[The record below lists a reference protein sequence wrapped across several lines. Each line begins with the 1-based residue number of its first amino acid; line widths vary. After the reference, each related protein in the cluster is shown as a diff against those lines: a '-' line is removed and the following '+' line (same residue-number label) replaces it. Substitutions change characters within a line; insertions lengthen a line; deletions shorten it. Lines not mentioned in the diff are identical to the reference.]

1 MINFG
6 KMKYFSI
13 ELLKKTN
20 FMKKFYSG
28 FLLLIVT
35 LVFGQISYT
44 ITPNPFNET
53 DAVTLTVPGNQID
66 EAAWGV
72 ANNAIYIWTWSLD
85 TNYQNSQDC
94 PTNGSW
100 NNSNDLNKL
109 NYNSTTDTYSLTFT
123 PTTFYARTGIG
134 RFGFLLKDKTGS
146 HQTTPDIFVNV
157 GVLNLNMTNPAAN
170 SLTSVPT
177 GNSINITATT
187 SVNAT
192 FQLKANGVVV
202 NSTSTASTSYS
213 YNYTVT
219 GDANMELIATDANSN
234 SKNAT
239 FILQVPRNV
248 VSEAI
253 PSWIRQG
260 INYHPTDNTKVG
272 LALYAPSKNFVHVIG
287 SFNNWLVNDA
297 YLMKRDT
304 TNPDLYWIEL
314 SGLTPQQLYTF
325 QYRTNDLR
333 KVADPYSPQILSSY
347 DDQYISASTYPGL
360 PPFPAG
366 QGFEVSMFK
375 TGQTAYNWQTT
386 NFQRPAK
393 ENLVVYELLLRDF
406 TQEKN
411 WQSLINKIIYLKGL
425 NINAIELL
433 PIMEF
438 EGNLSW
444 GYNTSFHYA
453 LDKAYGTPEKFK
465 EFVDLCHQNGIAV
478 ILDIAFNH
486 ATGRSPLARLWNVDP
501 DGDGY
506 GDIAA
511 NNPYF
516 NQVPKHSYNV
526 FNDFNHTSP
535 STKYYVERCLQQWL
549 TEYHIDGFR
558 WDLTKGF
565 TQSCSETDEACT
577 NAYQQD
583 RVDILKYYADRQW
596 ALDPNSYMIF
606 EHLGTDQEEQQW
618 ANYRITEGK
627 GVMLWN
633 NQNGPYNQNTMGY
646 KENSSFDR
654 MNHTL
659 HGFTNM
665 SGVGYGESHD
675 EERLMF
681 KNLAYGAVNGS
692 YDVKNLNTALERM
705 KTFGATF
712 FTIPGPK
719 MIWQFGE
726 LGYEFSINRC
736 ADGSINNGCR
746 TDEKP
751 IAFTL
756 GYDTNVNRKAVYD
769 AWAKI
774 INIRNIYPVFKS
786 KTYTVESNNL
796 TNDPNGLITRIY
808 VYDSA
813 ITNGVKNVVVL
824 ANYTTGSQS
833 VVPYFPYIGQWQNL
847 MDNTVSN
854 ITSTTAPITLQPGE
868 FRIFGNYVGT
878 LSAIDENVANKLS
891 LQVADNPVKNGL
903 AKLIYHK
910 AKNGEIVIYDMS
922 GKKLDS
928 FKLKNEDGTYEL
940 KTNYQAGTY
949 LVHLKSDTGVSV
961 QKMIVK

>member
-1 MINFG
+1 
-6 KMKYFSI
+6 
-13 ELLKKTN
+13 
-20 FMKKFYSG
+20 MKKFYS
-28 FLLLIVT
+28 LVYLLIAVFA
-35 LVFGQISYT
+35 FGQINYT
-44 ITPNPFNET
+44 IAPNPFNET
-53 DAVTLTVPGNQID
+53 DAITLTVPGDQID
-66 EAAWGV
+66 ESAWGV
-72 ANNAIYIWTWSLD
+72 SNNSIYIWSWSFD

-100 NNSNDLNKL
+100 NNSNELNKL
-109 NYNSTTDTYSLTFT
+109 NYNSGTDTYSLTMT
-123 PTTFYARTGIG
+123 PTSFYGRTGIG

-146 HQTTPDIFVNV
+146 HQTSPDIFVNV
-157 GVLNLNMTNPAAN
+157 GILNLSLTNPIAN
-170 SLTSVPT
+170 SLTTVPA

-187 SVNAT
+187 NVNAT
-192 FQLKANGVVV
+192 FQLKANGTVV
-202 NSTSTASTSYS
+202 NSTSTPSQS
-213 YNYTVT
+213 YNYSYTVT
-219 GDANMELIATDANSN
+219 QDANMELIATDTNSN
-234 SKNAT
+234 SKNAA
-239 FILQVPRNV
+239 FILQTPRTV
-248 VSEAI
+248 ISEAI
-253 PSWIRQG
+253 PNWIRQG
-260 INYHPTDNTKVG
+260 INYFPSDQTKVG
-272 LALYAPSKNFVHVIG
+272 LALYAPHKNFVHVIG
-287 SFNNWLVNDA
+287 SFNNWAVNDT

-314 SGLTPQQLYTF
+314 TGLTPQQLYTF
-325 QYRTNDLR
+325 QYRTNDLKR
-333 KVADPYSPQILSSY
+333 VADPYSPQILSSY
-347 DDQYISASTYPGL
+347 DDQWISSSTYPNL
-360 PPFPAG
+360 PVFPAG
-366 QGFEVSMFK
+366 QDFEVSVFK
-375 TGQTAYNWQTT
+375 TGQAPYNWQMT

-393 ENLVVYELLLRDF
+393 ENLMVYELLLRDF

-411 WQSLINKIIYLKGL
+411 WQSLINKISYLKNL

-486 ATGRSPLARLWNVDP
+486 ATGRSPLARLWNIDP

-506 GDIAA
+506 GEIAA

-535 STKYYVERCLQQWL
+535 STQYYVERSLQQWL

-565 TQSCSETDEACT
+565 TQSCSENDEACT

-583 RVDILKYYADRQW
+583 RVDIMKQYADKQW
-596 ALDPNSYMIF
+596 AIDPNSYMIF
-606 EHLGTDQEEQQW
+606 EHLGTDAEEQQW
-618 ANYRITEGK
+618 ANYRIAEGK

-633 NQNGPYNQNTMGY
+633 KQTDPYNQNTMGY
-646 KENSSFDR
+646 KENSNYDR
-654 MNHTL
+654 MNHSL

-665 SGVGYGESHD
+665 SAVGYGESHD

-692 YDVKNLNTALERM
+692 YNVTNLNTALERM

-736 ADGSINNGCR
+736 ANGTISSGCR

-751 IAFTL
+751 VAFTL
-756 GYDTNVNRKAVYD
+756 GYDTNANRKAVYD
-769 AWAKI
+769 TWAKI
-774 INIRNIYPVFKS
+774 INIRNSHQVFKS
-786 KTYTVESNNL
+786 KTYTIESNNL
-796 TNDPNGLITRIY
+796 TNDPEGLITRIY
-808 VYDSA
+808 VYDNA
-813 ITNGVKNVVVL
+813 ISGMKNVVVL
-824 ANYTTGSQS
+824 ANYTTSAQN
-833 VVPYFPYIGQWQNL
+833 VVPYFPYAGQWQNL
-847 MDNTVSN
+847 MDNTISN
-854 ITSTTAPITLQPGE
+854 FASTTTPIMLQPGE
-868 FRIFGNYVGT
+868 FRIFGNYAGA
-878 LSAIDENVANKLS
+878 LSTSDVNAANKLS
-891 LQVADNPVKNGL
+891 LQIADNPVKNGL
-903 AKLIYHK
+903 VKLIYHK
-910 AKNGEIVIYDMS
+910 AKNGEIAIFDMV

-928 FKLKNEDGTYEL
+928 FKLNQENGTYEL
-940 KTNYQAGTY
+940 KVGYPPGTY
-949 LVHLKSDTGVSV
+949 LVHLRSETGTAI
-961 QKMIVK
+961 QKMMIK

>member
-1 MINFG
+1 
-6 KMKYFSI
+6 
-13 ELLKKTN
+13 
-20 FMKKFYSG
+20 MKKFYSG
-28 FLLLIVT
+28 VLLFIMALA
-35 LVFGQISYT
+35 FGQISYT

-53 DAVTLTVPGNQID
+53 DNITLTVPGNQID
-66 EAAWGV
+66 ETAWGV
-72 ANNAIYIWTWSLD
+72 SNNAIYIWTWSLD

-100 NNSNDLNKL
+100 NSSNELNKL
-109 NYNSTTDTYSLTFT
+109 SYNSTTDTYSLTFT
-123 PTTFYARTGIG
+123 PTTFYGRTGIG

-146 HQTTPDIFVNV
+146 HQTSPDIFVNV
-157 GVLNLNMTNPAAN
+157 GVLNLTMTNPAAN

-187 SVNAT
+187 NVNAT
-192 FQLKANGVVV
+192 FQLKANGTVV
-202 NSTSTASTSYS
+202 NSTSTPSSSYS

-219 GDANMELIATDANSN
+219 GDANMELIATQGST
-234 SKNAT
+234 SKSST

-260 INYHPTDNTKVG
+260 INYNPTDNTKVG
-272 LALYAPSKNFVHVIG
+272 LALYAPTKNFVHVIG
-287 SFNNWLVNDA
+287 SFNNWTVNDS

-314 SGLTPQQLYTF
+314 NGLTPQQLYTF

-347 DDQYISASTYPGL
+347 DDQYISPTTYPNL
-360 PPFPAG
+360 PAFPSG

-375 TGQTAYNWQTT
+375 TGQTPYNWQVT

-411 WQSLINKIIYLKGL
+411 WQSLINKITYLKNL

-486 ATGRSPLARLWNVDP
+486 ATGRSPLVRLWNVDP

-506 GDIAA
+506 GDVAA

-516 NQVPKHSYNV
+516 NTVPKHSYNV

-549 TEYHIDGFR
+549 SEYHIDGFR

-565 TQSCSETDEACT
+565 TQNCSENDEACT

-606 EHLGTDQEEQQW
+606 EHLGTDAEEQQW
-618 ANYRITEGK
+618 ANYRIAEGK

-646 KENSSFDR
+646 KENSNFDR

-705 KTFGATF
+705 KAFGATF

-751 IAFTL
+751 IAFNL

-769 AWAKI
+769 TWAKI
-774 INIRNIYPVFKS
+774 INIRNANPVFKS

-808 VYDSA
+808 VYDNTLTLG
-813 ITNGVKNVVVL
+813 IKNVVVL
-824 ANYTTGSQS
+824 ANYTTATQN
-833 VVPYFPYIGQWQNL
+833 VVPYFPYTGQWQNL
-847 MDNTVSN
+847 MDNSIFTVAS
-854 ITSTTAPITLQPGE
+854 ITAPISLQPGE
-868 FRIFGNYVGT
+868 FRIFGNYTGT
-878 LSAIDENVANKLS
+878 NLSTIDVNAENVLS
-891 LQVADNPVKNGL
+891 LQIGDNPVKNGL

-910 AKNGEIVIYDMS
+910 AKNGEISIYDMS
-922 GKKLDS
+922 GKKMEA
-928 FKLKNEDGTYEL
+928 FKLTNENGTYEL
-940 KTNYQAGTY
+940 KTNYPAGSY
-949 LVHLKSDTGVSV
+949 LVHLKSDTGIAI

>member
-1 MINFG
+1 
-6 KMKYFSI
+6 
-13 ELLKKTN
+13 
-20 FMKKFYSG
+20 MKKFYSG
-28 FLLLIVT
+28 VLLFIVA
-35 LVFGQISYT
+35 LVFGQINYT

-53 DAVTLTVPGNQID
+53 DNITLTVPGNQID

-72 ANNAIYIWTWSLD
+72 SGNAVYIWTWSLD

-109 NYNSTTDTYSLTFT
+109 NYNSATDTYSLAFT
-123 PTTFYARTGIG
+123 PTGFYGRTGIG

-146 HQTTPDIFVNV
+146 HQTSDVFVNV
-157 GVLNLNMTNPAAN
+157 GVLNVNLTNPTAN
-170 SLTSVPT
+170 SLTSVPV

-187 SVNAT
+187 NVNAT
-192 FQLKANGVVV
+192 FQLKANGTIVH
-202 NSTSTASTSYS
+202 STSAASTSYS

-219 GDANMELIATDANSN
+219 GDANMELIATDASSN
-234 SKNAT
+234 YKNT
-239 FILQVPRNV
+239 SFILQVPRNV

-253 PSWIRQG
+253 PGWMRQG

-272 LALYAPSKNFVHVIG
+272 LALYAPTKNFVHVIG
-287 SFNNWLVNDA
+287 SFNNWAVNDS

-304 TNPDLYWIEL
+304 ANPDLYWIEL

-347 DDQYISASTYPGL
+347 DDQYISSATYPNL
-360 PPFPAG
+360 PAFPAG
-366 QGFEVSMFK
+366 QGFEVSVFK
-375 TGQTAYNWQTT
+375 TEQTPYNWQVA

-411 WQSLINKIIYLKGL
+411 WQSLINKISYLKNL

-486 ATGRSPLARLWNVDP
+486 ATGRSPLARLWNIDP

-526 FNDFNHTSP
+526 FNDFNHASS

-565 TQSCSETDEACT
+565 TQSCSENDETCT

-618 ANYRITEGK
+618 ANYRIAEGK

-633 NQNGPYNQNTMGY
+633 KQTDPYNQNTMGY
-646 KENSSFDR
+646 KDNSSFDR
-654 MNHTL
+654 MNHAL
-659 HGFTNM
+659 HGFSNM

-736 ADGSINNGCR
+736 ADGSINSGCR

-751 IAFTL
+751 IAFNL
-756 GYDTNVNRKAVYD
+756 GYDANINRKAIYD
-769 AWAKI
+769 TWAKI
-774 INIRNIYPVFKS
+774 ISIRNANPVFRS

-796 TNDPNGLITRIY
+796 TNDPNGLITRIF
-808 VYDSA
+808 VYDNTLTSG
-813 ITNGVKNVVVL
+813 IKNVVVL
-824 ANYTTGSQS
+824 ANYTTAAQN

-847 MDNTVSN
+847 MDNSVFTVASA
-854 ITSTTAPITLQPGE
+854 TAPILLQPGE
-868 FRIFGNYVGT
+868 FRIFGNYAGT
-878 LSAIDENVANKLS
+878 NLSTTDGNAENVLS
-891 LQVADNPVKNGL
+891 LQIGDNPVKNGI
-903 AKLIYHK
+903 AKIIYHK
-910 AKNGEIVIYDMS
+910 AKNGEIFIYDMS
-922 GKKLDS
+922 GKKMDS
-928 FKLKNEDGTYEL
+928 FKLTGENGIYEL
-940 KTNYQAGTY
+940 KTNYPAGSY
-949 LVHLKSDTGVSV
+949 LVHLKSDTGISI
-961 QKMIVK
+961 QKMMVK

>member
-1 MINFG
+1 
-6 KMKYFSI
+6 
-13 ELLKKTN
+13 
-20 FMKKFYSG
+20 MKKFYSVV
-28 FLLLIVT
+28 FLLIT
-35 LVFGQISYT
+35 MGVFGQINYT
-44 ITPNPFNET
+44 ISPNPFNET
-53 DAVTLTVPGNQID
+53 DAITLTVPGDQID
-66 EAAWGV
+66 ESGWGV
-72 ANNAIYIWTWSLD
+72 SNNAIYIWTWSFD

-109 NYNSTTDTYSLTFT
+109 NYNAATDSYSLTFT
-123 PTTFYARTGIG
+123 PTAFFGRTGIG

-146 HQTTPDIFVNV
+146 HQTSPDIFVNV
-157 GVLNLNMTNPAAN
+157 GTLSLNLTNPLSN
-170 SLTSVPT
+170 SLTSVPA

-187 SVNAT
+187 NTNAT
-192 FQLKANGVVV
+192 FQLKANGTVV
-202 NSTSTASTSYS
+202 NSTTTPSQSYS

-219 GDANMELIATDANSN
+219 QDASMELVATQGTN
-234 SKNAT
+234 SKTAT

-253 PSWIRQG
+253 PNWIRQG
-260 INYHPTDNTKVG
+260 INYHPTDPTKVG
-272 LALYAPSKNFVHVIG
+272 LALYAPGKSFVHVIG
-287 SFNNWLVNDA
+287 SFNNWVVNDT
-297 YLMKRDT
+297 YLMKKDT

-314 SGLTPQQLYTF
+314 IGLTPQQLYTF

-347 DDQYISASTYPGL
+347 DDPWISASTFPNL
-360 PPFPAG
+360 PAFPAG
-366 QGFEVSMFK
+366 QGFEVSTFK
-375 TGQTAYNWQTT
+375 TGQTAYNWQVT

-393 ENLVVYELLLRDF
+393 QDLVVYELLLRDF

-411 WQSLINKIIYLKGL
+411 WQSLIDKISYLKNL
-425 NINAIELL
+425 KINAIELL

-438 EGNLSW
+438 DGNLSW

-478 ILDIAFNH
+478 ILDVAFNH
-486 ATGRSPLARLWNVDP
+486 ATGRSPLVRLWNIDP

-506 GDIAA
+506 GDVAA

-526 FNDFNHTSP
+526 FNDFNHTSL
-535 STKYYVERCLQQWL
+535 STQYYVERCLQQWL

-565 TQSCSETDEACT
+565 TQSCSENDEACT

-583 RVDILKYYADRQW
+583 RVDIMKHYADRQW
-596 ALDPNSYMIF
+596 AIDPNSYMIF
-606 EHLGTDQEEQQW
+606 EHLGTDAEEQQW
-618 ANYRITEGK
+618 ANYRIAEGK

-633 NQNGPYNQNTMGY
+633 KQTDPYNQNTMGY
-646 KENSSFDR
+646 QENSNYDR
-654 MNHTL
+654 MNHSL

-665 SGVGYGESHD
+665 SAVGYGESHD

-692 YDVKNLNTALERM
+692 YNVKDLNTALERM

-736 ADGSINNGCR
+736 ANGTIDSGCR

-751 IAFTL
+751 VAFSL
-756 GYDTNVNRKAVYD
+756 GYDTNANRKAVYD
-769 AWAKI
+769 TWAKI
-774 INIRNIYPVFKS
+774 INIRNTYPVFKS
-786 KTYTVESNNL
+786 KTYSIESNNL

-808 VYDSA
+808 VYDTA
-813 ITNGVKNVVVL
+813 ITTGTKNVVVL
-824 ANYTTGSQS
+824 ANYTTSAQN
-833 VVPYFPYIGQWQNL
+833 VVPYFPYTGQWQNL
-847 MDNTVSN
+847 MDNSILNVA
-854 ITSTTAPITLQPGE
+854 STTTPITLQPGE
-868 FRIFGNYVGT
+868 FRIFGNYAGA
-878 LSAIDENVANKLS
+878 LSTVDTNTANKLS
-891 LQVADNPVKNGL
+891 LQIADNPVRNGI
-903 AKLIYHK
+903 AKLVFSK
-910 AKNGEIVIYDMS
+910 AKNGEILIFDMT
-922 GKKLDS
+922 GKKLDT
-928 FKLKNEDGTYEL
+928 FKLDKENGTYNM
-940 KTNYQAGTY
+940 KVNYPAGTY
-949 LVHLKSDTGVSV
+949 LVQLKSDTGIAL
-961 QKMIVK
+961 QKMIIQ